1 MVNYNFG
8 LRNLGYSN
16 FVTTRIYP
24 RQRWYFYKEGFSSEL
39 VKLAIEKAQLS
50 PDDLI
55 IDPFNGSGTTT
66 LTASILGYRSVG
78 IEVNPFTSFLSGA
91 KLSNVNPKLIDKYV
105 PLILEGIHSGDRSD
119 LINFSTF
126 SKKEGLNK
134 WLFNDSIL
142 YAFEGG
148 WSSSLKIRNLELR
161 KLMQL
166 ALLSSAMENCNA
178 KKDGKG
184 LKYKSNWQ
192 LTDFNKSM
200 FLKSFSK
207 EISKIKDDLESNPIT
222 NRATIVNTDVRG
234 YFKNAVIGQYKLCI
248 TSPPYLNTFDYT
260 DIYRPELFLGKFV
273 KSPEDLYKL
282 RMRTMRSHIQAK
294 WELPVDDEFGV
305 EYHAAMDYIYANQDK
320 LMHRNIPIM
329 IQAYF
334 EDMRNLLVHLKKAAA
349 PGAQIWIVVANSA
362 YADKEVPVDLI
373 IGEIGEQ
380 IGFVLKE
387 IGVLR
392 LIQKRKTKYS
402 PNVDTMRESVIIF
415 QN

>member
-16 FVTTRIYP
+16 FVTTRISP

-39 VKLAIEKAQLS
+39 VKMAIEQVGLC

-66 LTASILGYRSVG
+66 LTASVLGYRSIG

-91 KLSNVNPKLIDKYV
+91 KLSNIDPRLIDKYI
-105 PLILEGIHSGDRSD
+105 PDILDGIHSGNKSD

-126 SKKEGLNK
+126 SKREGRVK

-142 YAFEGG
+142 FAFDGG
-148 WSSSLKIRNLELR
+148 WTKSLKIRNLELR
-161 KLMQL
+161 RLIQL

-184 LKYKSNWQ
+184 LKYKLNWEKS
-192 LTDFNKSM
+192 DFDKTK
-200 FLKSFSK
+200 FVQSFEK
-207 EISKIKDDLESNPIT
+207 EILKIKEDLESNPIT
-222 NRATIVNTDVRG
+222 NRATIINTDVRG
-234 YFKNAVIGQYKLCI
+234 FFKNTVIGQFKLCI

-282 RMRTMRSHIQAK
+282 RMSTMRSHIQVS
-294 WELPVDDEFGV
+294 WELPIDNEFGI
-305 EYHAAMDYIYANQDK
+305 EYHNSMMHLRANLDK

-334 EDMRNLLVHLKKAAA
+334 EDMSNLLMNLKKNAAVN
-349 PGAQIWIVVANSA
+349 AQIWIIIANSA
-362 YADKEVPVDLI
+362 YADREIPVDII
-373 IGEIGEQ
+373 IGEIAEN
-380 IGFVLKE
+380 IGFKLKE

-392 LIQKRKTKYS
+392 YIQKRKTKYS
-402 PNVDTMRESVIIF
+402 PNIERLRESVVILE
-415 QN
+415 N